1 MIDHVKLS
9 DVEVWIRNNKLIG
22 FVSRYQTA
30 EPGFYYFEKS
40 RFYKK
45 CTIWVG
51 KPKLK
56 KKNLSIQNIQ
66 IVVKDVYEVRAIH
79 LYRSL

>member
-45 CTIWVG
+45 CII
-51 KPKLK
+51 L
-56 KKNLSIQNIQ
+56 L
-66 IVVKDVYEVRAIH
+66 R
-79 LYRSL
+79 